1 METPNKKIINET
13 VNMEADAAAAKP
25 ESVNVEDV
33 RTLVIN
39 LLDTVQALTMA
50 IKQLS
55 INQNTIEHYI
65 AKEVQKIPKAEYDV
79 KMGEL
84 RKTVLAELMEQVK
97 NNKDLAAAVKADL
110 NAAESKSEL
119 PVKEQPSKVKKSI
132 FDEHSA

>member
-13 VNMEADAAAAKP
+13 VNMEADAAEAKP
-25 ESVNVEDV
+25 EAVNVEDV

-110 NAAESKSEL
+110 SAAESKSEL